1 MRKYER
7 LLRKGRKYFRRITGM
22 RQQVFEKLLEI
33 LGIALKE
40 KHAKGGRNP
49 NLSIAY
55 ILLIALEYWREY
67 RTFAAIG
74 ADFNLDESNVCRWV
88 KWCED
93 VLMASGQITL
103 PGKKV
108 LLSGEYESIQI
119 DATETPVE
127 RPKHGQRK
135 YYSGKKK
142 RHTIKSQIVID
153 KATKKIICVKTSE
166 GKRHDFKL
174 FKDSK
179 LPINKNTKVETDS
192 GYQGIKDIHKN
203 SEHPKK
209 KPRNGELTPEEK
221 AENKRTSQNRIGNEH
236 AIGFIKRFR
245 ILSERYRNRRKRFS
259 LRLNL
264 IAAICNMDIDEKAV

>member
-7 LLRKGRKYFRRITGM
+7 LLRKGSKYFRRMTGM
-22 RQQVFEKLLEI
+22 RQQVFNKLLEI
-33 LGIALKE
+33 LRIALKK

-49 NLSIAY
+49 ELSIES

-67 RTFAAIG
+67 RTYAAIG
-74 ADFNLDESNVCRWV
+74 ADFELDESNVCRWV

-103 PGKKV
+103 PGKKA
-108 LLSGEYESIQI
+108 LLSGNYAIIQI

-142 RHTIKSQIVID
+142 RHTKKSQIVVD
-153 KATKKIICVKTSE
+153 KATKEIICVKTSE
-166 GKRHDFKL
+166 GKRHDYQL

-179 LPINKNTKVETDS
+179 LPINKDTKAETDS
-192 GYQGIKDIHKN
+192 GYQGIKDKHKN

-209 KPRNGELTPEEK
+209 KPKNGELTSEEK
-221 AENKRTSQNRIGNEH
+221 AENRRISRSRISNEH

-245 ILSERYRNRRKRFS
+245 ILSECYRNRRKRFS

-264 IAAICNMDIDEKAV
+264 IAAICNLDRKVV